1 MGIAITGS
9 FVHLH
14 THSEYSLLDGLSRV
28 SDLVARA
35 KELGMPAIALT
46 DHGALY
52 GAVDFYVAANQAGIK
67 PILGVETYIART
79 NRFERDPRLEGHG
92 KPFHLVLL
100 AKDFTGYRNLVALV
114 TTAHLDGYYYRPRM
128 DKEILRQHSKGLIAL
143 SACLQGELARAIQDE
158 GIDAACKVALEHQE
172 IFGAGNYYL
181 ELMQHQVPEQQAV
194 LEGVREV
201 ARRTGIPLV
210 ATNDIHYVHAEDA
223 EAQDVMVCI
232 QSGKTIDTQD
242 RLKMIDHPELY
253 LKTAEQMA
261 ALFPDDREALENTV
275 RIAEM
280 IDIKLP
286 LGELQLPAF
295 AVPAGTT
302 PDEHLRRMAETG
314 VRAKYGEITTEL
326 RERLDKE
333 LSVIGKLGYSGYI
346 LIVQDFIRY
355 ARENGILTAVRGS
368 AGGSLVNYAIDLTD
382 IDPIRYGLIFD
393 RFLNLERYT
402 LPDIDVDFMDNRRD
416 EVIAYVT
423 EKYGADR
430 VAQIGTFNTMLARA
444 AVRDVARVLG
454 MPYGEADR
462 VAKAIPFGV
471 TLDDSRRNF
480 AELRDL
486 EQEPHVERL
495 LDLAEKVE
503 GLVRSTGTH
512 AAGVVITA
520 EPLSQLVP
528 LERSKGTSAIQ
539 TQYEDKSL
547 EKLGLLKFDFLG
559 LSNLTILDEA
569 LKLIK
574 TSRGIDIDRA
584 HIPLDD
590 KKTFDLLGSG
600 ETTGMFQLE
609 SAGMRRHI
617 RDLKP
622 DRVED
627 VMAMVALFRPGP
639 MDYIPSYI
647 RRKHGQEAVTYA
659 HALLEPVLRKTY
671 GVMVYQEDVMAVTQA
686 LAGFTLSQADVLC
699 FAIRKKIREK
709 LDAQKMKFVEGCLR
723 NGVHADVIEL
733 VWKDFEP
740 FARYGFNRAH
750 AAIYGVI
757 AYHTAYLKANYTL
770 EYMTAVLSSDMGNSE
785 RIAIAVAECRRMK
798 IDVLPPDVNESRLG
812 FVNKPSA
819 IRFGLGAVKNVGEG
833 AVESIIEARTTAGPY
848 KSLDDFCD
856 RIDKQRCNKRVVESL
871 IKCGALDAFG
881 EPRQSMLDRLDGVLA
896 TAQREQEER
905 ENGQL
910 NFLAA
915 LDLHGA
921 LTTAHIKRG
930 AEAPQKV
937 LLGWEKELLGIYLS
951 EHPLKQMAVRMGEIV
966 PPVTYLAG
974 LKEVDDDL
982 IVVACV
988 VTSARKHITREKKL
1002 MMFAQVE
1009 DLTGTTE
1016 VTVFPRTYE
1025 ATAALWAA
1033 DEILLVLAR
1042 VEQRDEA
1049 PKLLCEHAVRFDDA
1063 GIAEIRRVA
1072 DERRQSLAKRAKFM
1086 RPTNGHGADGGPR
1099 GSAGPAPAGSSPRP
1113 TYSPAPMP
1121 TGTPSLPSPAQR
1133 SASETTPAV
1142 SPADPASPPSASSA
1156 SSSSTSPA
1164 RSSDSP
1170 SELVIRFREALDYE
1184 RSIAIFQRIQQV
1196 LKSHGGSSVVIL
1208 ELPRAAGG
1216 VRRVPT
1222 SFRALPSRELADAVA
1237 NEVGGDVVEVVL
1249 PR

>member
-35 KELGMPAIALT
+35 KELDMPAIALT

-128 DKEILRQHSKGLIAL
+128 DKEVLKQHSKGLIAL

-158 GIDAACKVALEHQE
+158 GIEAACKVALEHQE
-172 IFGAGNYYL
+172 IFGAGNYFL

-210 ATNDIHYVHAEDA
+210 VTNDIHYVHAEDA

-253 LKTAEQMA
+253 LKSAEQMA

-275 RIAEM
+275 RIAAM

-295 AVPAGTT
+295 EVPAGTT
-302 PDEHLRRMAETG
+302 PDQHLRRMAETG
-314 VRAKYGEITTEL
+314 VQAKYGTITPEL

-333 LSVIGKLGYSGYI
+333 LTVIGKLGYSGYI

-355 ARENGILTAVRGS
+355 AREHGILTAVRGS

-462 VAKAIPFGV
+462 VAKTIPFGV
-471 TLDDSRRNF
+471 TLEDSRRMV
-480 AELRDL
+480 AELREL

-520 EPLSQLVP
+520 EPLSALVP

-574 TSRGIDIDRA
+574 ASRGVDIDRA
-584 HIPLDD
+584 RIPLDD
-590 KKTFDLLGSG
+590 PKTFDLLGSG

-639 MDYIPSYI
+639 MDYIPAYI

-659 HALLEPVLRKTY
+659 HPLLEPVLRKTY

-686 LAGFTLSQADVLC
+686 LAGFTMSQADVLC

-785 RIAIAVAECRRMK
+785 RIAIAVAECRRMG
-798 IDVLPPDVNESRLG
+798 IAVLPPDVNESEFG
-812 FVNKPSA
+812 FAITSKG

-833 AVESIIEARTTAGPY
+833 AVEGIVEARRAGGRY
-848 KSLDDFCD
+848 RSLDDFCG
-856 RIDKQRCNKRVVESL
+856 RIDLQRCNKRVLESL

-881 EPRQSMLDRLDGVLA
+881 EPRQSLLDRLDSVLA
-896 TAQREQEER
+896 TAQREQRDR
-905 ENGQL
+905 ESGQVGL
-910 NFLAA
+910 FASLGLGDELARQPVA
-915 LDLHGA
+915 PGP
-921 LTTAHIKRG
+921 
-930 AEAPQKV
+930 EAPRRE

-951 EHPLKQMAVRMGEIV
+951 EHPLQQMAERMGDV
-966 PPVTYLAG
+966 VTAYLAE
-974 LKEVDDDL
+974 LKEAVDEL
-982 IVVACV
+982 VTVACV
-988 VTSARKHITREKKL
+988 VTSARKHITKEKKL

-1009 DLTGTTE
+1009 DLTGTVE

-1025 ATAALWAA
+1025 ATAALWRA

-1049 PKLLCEHAVRFDDA
+1049 PKLLCEHAV
-1063 GIAEIRRVA
+1063 
-1072 DERRQSLAKRAKFM
+1072 
-1086 RPTNGHGADGGPR
+1086 
-1099 GSAGPAPAGSSPRP
+1099 
-1113 TYSPAPMP
+1113 
-1121 TGTPSLPSPAQR
+1121 
-1133 SASETTPAV
+1133 
-1142 SPADPASPPSASSA
+1142 
-1156 SSSSTSPA
+1156 
-1164 RSSDSP
+1164 
-1170 SELVIRFREALDYE
+1170 
-1184 RSIAIFQRIQQV
+1184 
-1196 LKSHGGSSVVIL
+1196 
-1208 ELPRAAGG
+1208 
-1216 VRRVPT
+1216 
-1222 SFRALPSRELADAVA
+1222 
-1237 NEVGGDVVEVVL
+1237 
-1249 PR
+1249 

>member
-28 SDLVARA
+28 SDLVTRA
-35 KELGMPAIALT
+35 KELEMPAIALT

-67 PILGVETYIART
+67 PILGVETYVART

-172 IFGAGNYYL
+172 IFGAGNYFL

-253 LKTAEQMA
+253 LKTADQMA
-261 ALFPDDREALENTV
+261 ALFPDDPEALANTV

-280 IDIKLP
+280 VDIKLP

-295 AVPAGTT
+295 EVPPGTT

-314 VRAKYGEITTEL
+314 VRAKYGDITPEL

-355 ARENGILTAVRGS
+355 AREHGILTAVRGS

-471 TLDDSRRNF
+471 TLEDSRRNF

-520 EPLSQLVP
+520 EPLSHLVP

-574 TSRGIDIDRA
+574 TSRGVDIDRGR
-584 HIPLDD
+584 IPLDD

-647 RRKHGQEAVTYA
+647 RRKHGQEAVTREA
-659 HALLEPVLRKTY
+659 RRAEDEVRRGLPAQWRPCGRDRAGMEGLRTLRTLRIQPRARRDLWRDRVSHGLPQGELHARVHDRGPVI
-671 GVMVYQEDVMAVTQA
+671 GHGQ
-686 LAGFTLSQADVLC
+686 
-699 FAIRKKIREK
+699 
-709 LDAQKMKFVEGCLR
+709 
-723 NGVHADVIEL
+723 
-733 VWKDFEP
+733 
-740 FARYGFNRAH
+740 
-750 AAIYGVI
+750 
-757 AYHTAYLKANYTL
+757 
-770 EYMTAVLSSDMGNSE
+770 
-785 RIAIAVAECRRMK
+785 
-798 IDVLPPDVNESRLG
+798 
-812 FVNKPSA
+812 
-819 IRFGLGAVKNVGEG
+819 LGA
-833 AVESIIEARTTAGPY
+833 
-848 KSLDDFCD
+848 D
-856 RIDKQRCNKRVVESL
+856 R
-871 IKCGALDAFG
+871 
-881 EPRQSMLDRLDGVLA
+881 DRG
-896 TAQREQEER
+896 
-905 ENGQL
+905 
-910 NFLAA
+910 
-915 LDLHGA
+915 
-921 LTTAHIKRG
+921 RG
-930 AEAPQKV
+930 
-937 LLGWEKELLGIYLS
+937 
-951 EHPLKQMAVRMGEIV
+951 V
-966 PPVTYLAG
+966 PP
-974 LKEVDDDL
+974 
-982 IVVACV
+982 
-988 VTSARKHITREKKL
+988 
-1002 MMFAQVE
+1002 
-1009 DLTGTTE
+1009 
-1016 VTVFPRTYE
+1016 
-1025 ATAALWAA
+1025 
-1033 DEILLVLAR
+1033 
-1042 VEQRDEA
+1042 
-1049 PKLLCEHAVRFDDA
+1049 
-1063 GIAEIRRVA
+1063 
-1072 DERRQSLAKRAKFM
+1072 
-1086 RPTNGHGADGGPR
+1086 HGYRGP
-1099 GSAGPAPAGSSPRP
+1099 PA
-1113 TYSPAPMP
+1113 
-1121 TGTPSLPSPAQR
+1121 
-1133 SASETTPAV
+1133 
-1142 SPADPASPPSASSA
+1142 
-1156 SSSSTSPA
+1156 
-1164 RSSDSP
+1164 
-1170 SELVIRFREALDYE
+1170 
-1184 RSIAIFQRIQQV
+1184 
-1196 LKSHGGSSVVIL
+1196 
-1208 ELPRAAGG
+1208 
-1216 VRRVPT
+1216 
-1222 SFRALPSRELADAVA
+1222 
-1237 NEVGGDVVEVVL
+1237 
-1249 PR
+1249 

>member
-1 MGIAITGS
+1 MAGS

-14 THSEYSLLDGLSRV
+14 THSEFSLLDGLSRV

-67 PILGVETYIART
+67 PIIGVETYVART
-79 NRFERDPRLEGHG
+79 HRFERDPRLEGHG

-100 AKDFTGYRNLVALV
+100 AKDLTGYRNLVALV
-114 TTAHLDGYYYRPRM
+114 TAAHLDGYYYRPRM
-128 DKEILRQHSKGLIAL
+128 DKDLLRERSEGLIAL
-143 SACLQGELARAIQDE
+143 SACLQGELARAIQDD
-158 GIDAACKVALEHQE
+158 GIDAACKVALEHQD
-172 IFGAGNYYL
+172 IFGKGNYFI
-181 ELMQHQVPEQQAV
+181 ELMQHGVPEQQRV
-194 LEGVREV
+194 LEGVRDV

-210 ATNDIHYVHAEDA
+210 ATNDLHYVHAEDA
-223 EAQDVMVCI
+223 EAQDIMVCI
-232 QSGKTIDTQD
+232 QSGKTVETPD

-261 ALFPDDREALENTV
+261 ALFPDDREAIENTL
-275 RIAEM
+275 RIADM
-280 IDIKLP
+280 VDIRLP
-286 LGELQLPAF
+286 LGELQMPDF
-295 AVPAGTT
+295 AVPDGLA
-302 PDEHLRRMAETG
+302 PDAHLRRMAEAG
-314 VRAKYGEITTEL
+314 VRAKYGEITPAL

-355 ARENGILTAVRGS
+355 AKEKGILTAVRGS

-423 EKYGADR
+423 QKYGADR

-462 VAKAIPFGV
+462 VAKTIPFGL
-471 TLDDSRRNF
+471 TLEDSRRMVS
-480 AELRDL
+480 ELQQM
-486 EQEPHVERL
+486 EQEPHVQRL

-512 AAGVVITA
+512 AAGVVITP
-520 EPLSQLVP
+520 EPLSALVP

-539 TQYEDKSL
+539 TQYEDKAL

-559 LSNLTILDEA
+559 LANLTILDAA
-569 LKLIK
+569 LRLIK
-574 TSRGIDIDRA
+574 ESRGVAIDRA
-584 HIPLDD
+584 QIPLDD
-590 KKTFDLLGSG
+590 QKTFDLLGSG

-609 SAGMRRHI
+609 SAGMRRHV

-647 RRKHGQEAVTYA
+647 RRKHGQEPVTYA
-659 HALLEPVLRKTY
+659 HPLLEPVLRATY

-686 LAGFTLSQADVLC
+686 LAGFTLAEADVLC

-723 NGVHADVIEL
+723 NGVHADVIEA

-757 AYHTAYLKANYTL
+757 AYHTAYLKANYTT
-770 EYMTAVLSSDMGNSE
+770 EYMTAVLSQAMGDAE
-785 RIAIAVAECRRMK
+785 RVAIAVAECRRMG
-798 IDVLPPDVNESRLG
+798 IGVLPPDVNESELG
-812 FVNKPSA
+812 FAIRPKG
-819 IRFGLGAVKNVGEG
+819 IRFGLGAVKNVGAA
-833 AVESIIEARTTAGPY
+833 AVEGIIDARRGGGPFR
-848 KSLDDFCD
+848 SLDDFCG
-856 RIDKQRCNKRVVESL
+856 RIDLQRCNKRVLESL

-881 EPRQSMLDRLDGVLA
+881 PRAVQIERLDAVLT
-896 TAQREQEER
+896 TAQREQRDR
-905 ENGQL
+905 ESGQVGL
-910 NFLAA
+910 FASFGFSDELVAQPLPA
-915 LDLHGA
+915 GP
-921 LTTAHIKRG
+921 
-930 AEAPQKV
+930 EAPRRD

-951 EHPLKQMAVRMGEIV
+951 EHPLQQMAERMGDV
-966 PPVTYLAG
+966 VTAYLAE
-974 LKEVDDDL
+974 LKDAGDELVT
-982 IVVACV
+982 VACV
-988 VTSARKHITREKKL
+988 VTSARKHITKEKKL

-1009 DLTGTTE
+1009 DLTGSVE

-1025 ATAALWAA
+1025 ATANLWNA

-1042 VEQRDEA
+1042 VEQRDDA

-1063 GIAEIRRVA
+1063 GVREIRRVA
-1072 DERRQSLAKRAKFM
+1072 DERRASLAKRAKFT
-1086 RPTNGHGADGGPR
+1086 RPTNGNGN
-1099 GSAGPAPAGSSPRP
+1099 AGSSGVLPAVGASPRP
-1113 TYSPAPMP
+1113 AN
-1121 TGTPSLPSPAQR
+1121 
-1133 SASETTPAV
+1133 SA
-1142 SPADPASPPSASSA
+1142 ASPGA
-1156 SSSSTSPA
+1156 PA
-1164 RSSDSP
+1164 RSSSSLPQRPSSESAPPPSP
-1170 SELVIRFREALDYE
+1170 SSLPASPSSSPTSELVIRFREALDYE
-1184 RSIAIFQRIQQV
+1184 RSIAIFQRIQEV
-1196 LKSHGGSSVVIL
+1196 LKDHSGPSVVIL
-1208 ELPRAAGG
+1208 ELPRASGG

-1222 SFRALPSRELADAVA
+1222 SFRARPSRELAEAVA
-1237 NEVGGDVVEVVL
+1237 REVGGDVVEVVL

>member
-1 MGIAITGS
+1 VSRGASTSGPRIVITGS

-28 SDLVARA
+28 SDLVTRA

-67 PILGVETYIART
+67 PILGVETYVART

-100 AKDFTGYRNLVALV
+100 AKDFTGYRNLVSLV

-128 DKEILRQHSKGLIAL
+128 DKEILRQHSQGLIAL

-158 GIDAACKVALEHQE
+158 GIDAACKVALEHQD
-172 IFGAGNYYL
+172 IFGAGNYFL
-181 ELMQHQVPEQQAV
+181 ELMQHGVSEQQAV

-232 QSGKTIDTQD
+232 QSGKTIETQD

-253 LKTAEQMA
+253 LKSAEQMA
-261 ALFPDDREALENTV
+261 ALFPEDREALENTL
-275 RIAEM
+275 RIAQM
-280 IDIKLP
+280 IDVRLP
-286 LGELQLPAF
+286 LGELQLPHF
-295 AVPAGTT
+295 EVPAGVT
-302 PDEHLRRMAETG
+302 PEEHLRRMAETG
-314 VRAKYGEITTEL
+314 VRAKYGDITPEL
-326 RERLDKE
+326 HERLDKE

-355 ARENGILTAVRGS
+355 AREHGILTAVRGS

-462 VAKAIPFGV
+462 VAKTIPFGV
-471 TLDDSRRNF
+471 TLEDSRRMVF
-480 AELRDL
+480 ELQEL
-486 EQEPHVERL
+486 EQEAHVERL

-512 AAGVVITA
+512 AAGVVITP
-520 EPLSQLVP
+520 EPLSALVP

-569 LKLIK
+569 LKLIRI
-574 TSRGIDIDRA
+574 SRGIDIDRA
-584 HIPLDD
+584 RIPLDD
-590 KKTFDLLGSG
+590 QKTFDLLGSG

-659 HALLEPVLRKTY
+659 HPLLEPVLRSTY

-723 NGVHADVIEL
+723 NGVHADVIEQ

-785 RIAIAVAECRRMK
+785 RVAIAVAECRRMG
-798 IDVLPPDVNESRLG
+798 IAVLPPDVNESEFG
-812 FVNKPSA
+812 FAITPKG
-819 IRFGLGAVKNVGEG
+819 IRFGLGAVKNVGAG
-833 AVESIIEARTTAGPY
+833 AVENIIEARRADGPFR
-848 KSLDDFCD
+848 SLDDFCG
-856 RIDKQRCNKRVVESL
+856 RIDLQRCNKRVLESL
-871 IKCGALDAFG
+871 IRCGALDAFG
-881 EPRQSMLDRLDGVLA
+881 PRAVQLGHLDLALA
-896 TAQREQEER
+896 TAQREQRDR
-905 ENGQL
+905 ESGQVGL
-910 NFLAA
+910 FASLGLADEIVA
-915 LDLHGA
+915 QPLPTGP
-921 LTTAHIKRG
+921 
-930 AEAPQKV
+930 EAPRKE

-951 EHPLKQMAVRMGEIV
+951 EHPLQQMSARISDVV
-966 PPVTYLAG
+966 PPVAYLAE
-974 LKEVDDDL
+974 LKEADDDL
-982 IVVACV
+982 VVVACV
-988 VTSARKHITREKKL
+988 VTSARKHITKEKKL

-1009 DLTGTTE
+1009 DLTGTVE

-1025 ATAALWAA
+1025 ATASLWNA

-1072 DERRQSLAKRAKFM
+1072 DERRQSLAKRAKFL
-1086 RPTNGHGADGGPR
+1086 RPANGNGGGAAVGGR
-1099 GSAGPAPAGSSPRP
+1099 VGQGGSGVLPAAGLSPRP
-1113 TYSPAPMP
+1113 TYSPAP
-1121 TGTPSLPSPAQR
+1121 TSKEASSPSSP
-1133 SASETTPAV
+1133 PAV
-1142 SPADPASPPSASSA
+1142 GAA
-1156 SSSSTSPA
+1156 SSTSP
-1164 RSSDSP
+1164 SSPSSAGP

-1184 RSIAIFQRIQQV
+1184 RSIAIFQRIQLV
-1196 LKSHGGSSVVIL
+1196 LKAHGGSAVVIL
-1208 ELPRAAGG
+1208 ELPRTAGG

-1222 SFRALPSRELADAVA
+1222 SFRALPSRELAEAVA